1 MDVSY
6 TLHNIA
12 FEWDNRKANTNL
24 RKHGVS
30 FVLACEAF
38 FDPFVS
44 YQDEEVVNEEIR
56 EAIIGMTTNWR
67 MLSVVY
73 VMRGDIV
80 RIISARL
87 VTQSERKRYENQ

>member
-30 FVLACEAF
+30 FELACEAF

-56 EAIIGMTTNWR
+56 EAIIGMATNWR

-80 RIISARL
+80 CIISARL
-87 VTQSERKRYENQ
+87 VTRSERKRYEN